1 MNRTRIHW
9 LVGEGIPE
17 HVAMLEAVPGVGNV
31 GKIVVDSLVD
41 KHPSRTIGWILHPD
55 FPPHST
61 LDGNG
66 FVSPPRIN
74 INSILLPDGRTI
86 ITVGGPLQPMTA
98 AGQHEVSEAIL
109 EMASESGTPQLLV
122 LAGLA
127 AGTDDREIH
136 VICADAEVRKN
147 LEANDIPVSK
157 EHPKAG
163 MIGIAGLLISL
174 SPLYGVPAIGLVA
187 ETIGASTDVLAAD
200 RLASWIEAGLDLP
213 LDLDLDST
221 EETARKLMETME
233 VGSTIEETL
242 GASESEGSSDF
253 YV

>member
-17 HVAMLEAVPGVGNV
+17 HVAILEAVPGVGNV

-98 AGQHEVSEAIL
+98 AGQYEVSEAIL

-147 LEANDIPVSK
+147 LEANDIPVSR

>member
-61 LDGNG
+61 LDSNG

-98 AGQHEVSEAIL
+98 AGQYEVSEAIL

>member
-1 MNRTRIHW
+1 MNRARIHW
-9 LVGEGIPE
+9 LVGDGLPE
-17 HVAMLEAVPGVGNV
+17 HAAMLEAVPGVGNV

-61 LDGNG
+61 LDSNG
-66 FVSPPRIN
+66 LVSPPRIN
-74 INSILLPDGRTI
+74 INSILLPDGRTV

-109 EMASESGTPQLLV
+109 ELASESDTPQLLV

-127 AGTDDREIH
+127 AGADDREIH

-147 LEANDIPVSK
+147 LEANDIPVSR
-157 EHPKAG
+157 EHPEAG

-174 SPLYGVPAIGLVA
+174 SPLYGVPSVGLVA
-187 ETIGASTDVLAAD
+187 ETMGASTDVLAAD
-200 RLASWIEAGLDLP
+200 RLASWIEAGLDIP
-213 LDLDLDST
+213 LSLDLDST
-221 EETARKLMETME
+221 EETARKLIETME
-233 VGSTIEETL
+233 VSGTIEETL
-242 GASESEGSSDF
+242 SASETEGSSDF

>member
-17 HVAMLEAVPGVGNV
+17 HVAILEAVPGVGNV

-233 VGSTIEETL
+233 VGGTIEETL
-242 GASESEGSSDF
+242 SASETEGSRDF

>member
-17 HVAMLEAVPGVGNV
+17 HVAILEAVPGVGNV

-98 AGQHEVSEAIL
+98 AGQYEVSEAIL
-109 EMASESGTPQLLV
+109 EMASESDTPQLLV

-136 VICADAEVRKN
+136 VICADDEVRKN
-147 LEANDIPVSK
+147 LEANDIPVSR

-174 SPLYGVPAIGLVA
+174 SPLYGVPTVGLVA

-221 EETARKLMETME
+221 EETARKLVETME

>member
-17 HVAMLEAVPGVGNV
+17 HVAILEAVPGVGNV

-98 AGQHEVSEAIL
+98 AGQYEVSEAIL

-200 RLASWIEAGLDLP
+200 RLASWIGAGLDLP

-233 VGSTIEETL
+233 VGGTIEETL
-242 GASESEGSSDF
+242 GASETEGSRDF

>member
-9 LVGEGIPE
+9 LVGEGVPE
-17 HVAMLEAVPGVGNV
+17 HAAMLEAVPGVGNV

-66 FVSPPRIN
+66 LVSPPRIN
-74 INSILLPDGRTI
+74 INSVLLPDGRTV

-109 EMASESGTPQLLV
+109 ELASESGTPQLLV
-122 LAGLA
+122 LAGLT

-147 LEANDIPVSK
+147 LEVNDIPVSK
-157 EHPKAG
+157 KQPESG
-163 MIGIAGLLISL
+163 MIGIAGLLIAL
-174 SPLYGVPAIGLVA
+174 SPLYGVPAVGLVA

-233 VGSTIEETL
+233 VSGSIEETL
-242 GASESEGSSDF
+242 SAAESEGSSDF

>member
-17 HVAMLEAVPGVGNV
+17 HVAILEAVPGVGNV

-98 AGQHEVSEAIL
+98 AGQYEVSEAIL
-109 EMASESGTPQLLV
+109 EMASESDTPQLLV

-127 AGTDDREIH
+127 AGTDNREIH
-136 VICADAEVRKN
+136 VICADAEVRRN
-147 LEANDIPVSK
+147 LEANDIPVSR
-157 EHPKAG
+157 EHPEAG

-174 SPLYGVPAIGLVA
+174 SPLYGVPAVGLVA
-187 ETIGASTDVLAAD
+187 ETMGASTDVLAAD
-200 RLASWIEAGLDLP
+200 RLASWIEAGLDIP
-213 LDLDLDST
+213 LSLDLDST
-221 EETARKLMETME
+221 EETARKLIETME
-233 VGSTIEETL
+233 VSGTIEETL
-242 GASESEGSSDF
+242 SASETEGSSDF

>member
-98 AGQHEVSEAIL
+98 AGQYEVSEAIL

-187 ETIGASTDVLAAD
+187 ETIGSSTDVLAAD

>member
-98 AGQHEVSEAIL
+98 AGQYEVSEAIL

>member
-17 HVAMLEAVPGVGNV
+17 HVAILEAVPGVGNV

-98 AGQHEVSEAIL
+98 AGQYEVSEAIL

-147 LEANDIPVSK
+147 LEANDIPVSR

-174 SPLYGVPAIGLVA
+174 SPLYGVPTVGLVA

-221 EETARKLMETME
+221 EETARKLVETME

>member
-17 HVAMLEAVPGVGNV
+17 HVAILEAVPGVGNV

-147 LEANDIPVSK
+147 LEANDIPVSR
-157 EHPKAG
+157 EHPEAG

-174 SPLYGVPAIGLVA
+174 SPLYGVPAVGLVA

-213 LDLDLDST
+213 LSLDLDST

-233 VGSTIEETL
+233 VSGSIEETL
-242 GASESEGSSDF
+242 SASESEGSSDF

>member
-9 LVGEGIPE
+9 LVGDGLPE
-17 HVAMLEAVPGVGNV
+17 HAAMLEAVPGVGNV

-61 LDGNG
+61 LDSNG
-66 FVSPPRIN
+66 LVSPPRIN
-74 INSILLPDGRTI
+74 INSILLPDGRTV

-98 AGQHEVSEAIL
+98 AGQHEISEAIL
-109 EMASESGTPQLLV
+109 ELASESGTPQLLV

-147 LEANDIPVSK
+147 LEANDIPVSR
-157 EHPKAG
+157 EHPEAG

-174 SPLYGVPAIGLVA
+174 SPLYGVPAVGLVA

-213 LDLDLDST
+213 LSLDLDST

-233 VGSTIEETL
+233 VSGSIEETL
-242 GASESEGSSDF
+242 SASESEGSSDF

>member
-9 LVGEGIPE
+9 LVGEGLPE
-17 HVAMLEAVPGVGNV
+17 HAAILEAVTGVGNV

-41 KHPSRTIGWILHPD
+41 KHPSRAIGWILHPD

-61 LDGNG
+61 LDDNG
-66 FVSPPRIN
+66 LVSPPRIN
-74 INSILLPDGRTI
+74 INSILLPDGRTV

-147 LEANDIPVSK
+147 LEGNDIPVSR

-174 SPLYGVPAIGLVA
+174 SPLYGVPAVGLVA

-200 RLASWIEAGLDLP
+200 RLASWIGAGLDLP
-213 LDLDLDST
+213 LALDLDST

-233 VGSTIEETL
+233 VGGTIEETL
-242 GASESEGSSDF
+242 GASETEGSRDF

>member
-9 LVGEGIPE
+9 LVGDGLPE
-17 HVAMLEAVPGVGNV
+17 HAAMLEAVPGVGNV

-61 LDGNG
+61 LDSNG
-66 FVSPPRIN
+66 LVSPPRIN
-74 INSILLPDGRTI
+74 INSILLPDGRTV

-98 AGQHEVSEAIL
+98 TGQHEVSEAIL
-109 EMASESGTPQLLV
+109 KLASESGTPQLLV

-147 LEANDIPVSK
+147 LEANDIPVSR
-157 EHPKAG
+157 EHPEAG

-174 SPLYGVPAIGLVA
+174 SPLYGVPAVGLVA

-213 LDLDLDST
+213 LSLDLDST

-233 VGSTIEETL
+233 VSGSIEETL
-242 GASESEGSSDF
+242 SASESEGSSDF

>member
-17 HVAMLEAVPGVGNV
+17 HVAILEAVPGVGNV

-98 AGQHEVSEAIL
+98 AGQYEVSEAIL

-187 ETIGASTDVLAAD
+187 ETIGSSTDVLAAD

>member
-1 MNRTRIHW
+1 
-9 LVGEGIPE
+9 
-17 HVAMLEAVPGVGNV
+17 
-31 GKIVVDSLVD
+31 
-41 KHPSRTIGWILHPD
+41 
-55 FPPHST
+55 
-61 LDGNG
+61 
-66 FVSPPRIN
+66 
-74 INSILLPDGRTI
+74 
-86 ITVGGPLQPMTA
+86 MTA
-98 AGQHEVSEAIL
+98 TGQHEVSEAIL
-109 EMASESGTPQLLV
+109 KMASESGTPQLLV

-147 LEANDIPVSK
+147 LEANDIPVSR

-174 SPLYGVPAIGLVA
+174 SPLYGVPTVGLVA

-221 EETARKLMETME
+221 EETARKLVETME

-242 GASESEGSSDF
+242 SASESEGSSDF

>member
-9 LVGEGIPE
+9 LVGDSLPE
-17 HVAMLEAVPGVGNV
+17 HAAMLEAVPGVGNV

-61 LDGNG
+61 LDSNG
-66 FVSPPRIN
+66 LVSPPRIN
-74 INSILLPDGRTI
+74 INSILLPDGRTV

-109 EMASESGTPQLLV
+109 ELASESDTPQLLV

-127 AGTDDREIH
+127 AGADDREIH
-136 VICADAEVRKN
+136 VICADAKVRKN
-147 LEANDIPVSK
+147 LEANDIPVSR
-157 EHPKAG
+157 EHPEAG

-174 SPLYGVPAIGLVA
+174 SPLYGVPSVGLVA
-187 ETIGASTDVLAAD
+187 ETMGASTDVLAAD
-200 RLASWIEAGLDLP
+200 RLASWIEAGLDIP
-213 LDLDLDST
+213 LSLDLDST
-221 EETARKLMETME
+221 EETARKLIETME
-233 VGSTIEETL
+233 VSGTIEETL
-242 GASESEGSSDF
+242 GASETEGSSDF

>member
-17 HVAMLEAVPGVGNV
+17 HVAILEAVPGVGNV

-98 AGQHEVSEAIL
+98 AGQYEVSEAIL

-157 EHPKAG
+157 EYPKAG

>member
-9 LVGEGIPE
+9 LVGEGLPE
-17 HVAMLEAVPGVGNV
+17 HAAILEAVPGVGNV

-61 LDGNG
+61 LDDNG
-66 FVSPPRIN
+66 LVSPPRIN
-74 INSILLPDGRTI
+74 INSILLPDGRTV

-147 LEANDIPVSK
+147 LEGNDIPVSR

-174 SPLYGVPAIGLVA
+174 SPLYGVPAVGLVA

-200 RLASWIEAGLDLP
+200 RLASWIGAGLDLP

-233 VGSTIEETL
+233 VGGTIEETL
-242 GASESEGSSDF
+242 SASETEGSRDF

>member
-17 HVAMLEAVPGVGNV
+17 HVAILEAVPGVGNV

-98 AGQHEVSEAIL
+98 AGQYEVSEAIL

-174 SPLYGVPAIGLVA
+174 SPLYGVHAIGLVA

>member
-17 HVAMLEAVPGVGNV
+17 HVAILEAVPGVGNV

-147 LEANDIPVSK
+147 LEANDIPVSR

>member
-17 HVAMLEAVPGVGNV
+17 HVAILEAVPGVGNV

-147 LEANDIPVSK
+147 LEANDIPVSR

-174 SPLYGVPAIGLVA
+174 SPLYGVPTVGLVA

-213 LDLDLDST
+213 LSLDLDST

-233 VGSTIEETL
+233 VSGSIEETL
-242 GASESEGSSDF
+242 SASESEGSSDF